1 MKLYYSSGTCAL
13 ACWIA
18 LEWAK
23 NENAIAN
30 YEVETLTM
38 AQVHSDYYK
47 AINPL
52 AQVPALAIDGKI
64 YGQAGAILQFVAD
77 TCPTLGANDGA
88 TARLEFNEI
97 MNFLTGDF
105 HPAFWAY
112 FVPNRFTTDTSEQAI
127 ENTRT
132 ASFARID
139 RVLTHL
145 DNLLGESNH
154 LYQNKRTVADA
165 YAFVMVRWAGRLDKS
180 WREYPNVARFMS
192 AMQNDTA
199 VQAVLEKS

>member
-1 MKLYYSSGTCAL
+1 MKLYYASGTCAL

-23 NENAIAN
+23 AD
-30 YEVETLTM
+30 YSVEKVNM
-38 AQVHSDYYK
+38 HSAEYK

-52 AQVPALAIDGKI
+52 AQVPAVNIDGKI
-64 YGQAGAILQFVAD
+64 FGQAGAILQYIAD
-77 TCPTLGANDGA
+77 KNPQLGANEGELN
-88 TARLEFNEI
+88 RFEFNEI

-112 FVPNRFTTDTSEQAI
+112 FVPQRFTTDTNPVAV
-127 ENTRT
+127 ENAKK
-132 ASFARID
+132 ASYARID

-145 DNLLGESNH
+145 DKLLGDNNH

-165 YAFVMVRWAGRLDKS
+165 YAFVMVRWAGKLEKS
-180 WREYPNVARFMS
+180 WKDYPNVARFMN
-192 AMQNDTA
+192 AMNEDNA
-199 VQAVLEKS
+199 VKYVLENS

>member
-18 LEWAK
+18 LAWAK
-23 NENAIAN
+23 DAGAIGDYA
-30 YEVETLTM
+30 VEKLTM
-38 AQVHSDYYK
+38 AEVHSPKYK

-52 AQVPALAIDGKI
+52 AQVPAIDVDGRI
-64 YGQAGAILQFVAD
+64 FGQAGAILQYVAD
-77 TCPTLGANDGA
+77 LAPTLGANNGA
-88 TARLEFNEI
+88 VNRLEFNEL

-112 FVPNRFTTDTSEQAI
+112 FVPQRFTTDTTEQAV
-127 ENTRT
+127 ENVRQ
-132 ASFARID
+132 ASLARID

-145 DNLLGESNH
+145 DNLLGEHNH

-165 YAFVMVRWAGRLDKS
+165 YAFVMVRWAGKLDKS
-180 WREYPNVARFMS
+180 WRDYPNVARFMN
-192 AMQNDTA
+192 AMNEDDA
-199 VQAVLEKS
+199 VKAVLAES

>member
-23 NENAIAN
+23 NENAITD

-52 AQVPALAIDGKI
+52 TQVPALAIDGKI

-77 TCPTLGANDGA
+77 VCPSLGANEGA

-112 FVPNRFTTDTSEQAI
+112 FVPYRFTTDRSETAIEQA
-127 ENTRT
+127 RT

-139 RVLTHL
+139 RVLNHL
-145 DNLLGESNH
+145 NNLLGDNNH

-165 YAFVMVRWAGRLDKS
+165 YAFVMVRWASRLEKS
-180 WREYPNVARFMS
+180 WRDYPNVARFME
-192 AMQNDTA
+192 AMQHDEA
-199 VQAVLEKS
+199 VQTILAKS